1 MASKDIK
8 IVIKADNKTGKAFKQ
23 PDRDLGKPDKKT
35 KNLTKTLKIGAD
47 VFVAF
52 GVVAAVVGKK
62 LINLASDA
70 EEIQSKFDV
79 VFRETQKD
87 MNEWTET
94 FASNVG
100 RARQDIKKFTSG
112 LGDVLKP
119 LGFVTEEAGEL
130 SKEMVQLALDVAS
143 FNNRQDE
150 DVIRAFTSAITGERE
165 SLKTLGIVITE
176 ADVKTEAYTSGLAR
190 QGAEL
195 SKTAKA
201 QATINLLF
209 KNSTDAQG
217 DLIRTQDSFANK
229 SKALQA
235 TLKDLG
241 EVMGNF
247 LLPMATAVVSKFTD
261 IAKTFENLFGNVDA
275 LRKRFNDWITELD
288 LQTGLVSAFKAA
300 WDDIVLVFNQELKQ
314 ALDELFIALEPLK
327 PFFKA
332 FAQVLGVVFVGALQ
346 LAIQTLRILIIAL
359 TQIFSAA
366 IKVST
371 FFTNIF
377 TKSLESIANIFER
390 IISAIEKTINVIRR
404 LREACGS
411 SFFGG
416 LAQGISQFAGARAH
430 GGPVQ
435 AGKSFLVGERGA
447 ELFTP
452 SQNGRITPASATGGG
467 TTIIINNPVLL
478 DQTMLERIS
487 EQLGIM
493 LRDQLR
499 V

>member
-1 MASKDIK
+1 
-8 IVIKADNKTGKAFKQ
+8 
-23 PDRDLGKPDKKT
+23 
-35 KNLTKTLKIGAD
+35 
-47 VFVAF
+47 
-52 GVVAAVVGKK
+52 
-62 LINLASDA
+62 
-70 EEIQSKFDV
+70 
-79 VFRETQKD
+79 
-87 MNEWTET
+87 
-94 FASNVG
+94 
-100 RARQDIKKFTSG
+100 
-112 LGDVLKP
+112 
-119 LGFVTEEAGEL
+119 
-130 SKEMVQLALDVAS
+130 MVQLALDVAS

-300 WDDIVLVFNQELKQ
+300 WDDIVLVFNQELKP